1 MGVLCFV
8 IKQMEKYIFNNGLLA
23 VEEIENIK
31 TSENVFRY
39 FRHEPYAF
47 FLDSALPSE
56 KLGKYSIIGS
66 KPFAIIKSKN
76 GLTQVEIGKK
86 KLFLRANPLM
96 VLKDMLR
103 SFKVSFVSEKPAVP
117 FIGGAVG
124 YFGYDLKSQ
133 IERIPSLALDD
144 LKIPDYFFGFYDRAV
159 ITDEVSGRRFLVGLV
174 LEKNLSEASRRAK
187 GILAELRQKLSQ
199 RREIDRNSIKNK
211 IEANSL
217 VSNFTKESY
226 IKAIKKVKAYIERG
240 DIFQANISQRFAV
253 KLTMSP
259 YKLFN
264 KLREINPAPFSA
276 FLDCGELVV
285 VSASPERFM
294 RVKERKVE
302 TRPIKG
308 TRPRSKYLK
317 VDEQKAKELLSS
329 EKDRAEHVM
338 IVDVERN
345 DLGRVCKTGTVK
357 VPELMVLE
365 SYATVHH
372 LVSTITGVLRE
383 DCDVI
388 DLVKASFPGGSIT
401 GAPKIR
407 AMEIIEEI
415 EPTKRGV
422 YCGSIAYLGFDQAMD
437 SSIVIRT
444 FLVKDGLAYF
454 QVGGGIV
461 ADSDPEAEYEET
473 LDKAVALIKSLE
485 IKDFAMVKV

>member
-1 MGVLCFV
+1 
-8 IKQMEKYIFNNGLLA
+8 
-23 VEEIENIK
+23 
-31 TSENVFRY
+31 
-39 FRHEPYAF
+39 
-47 FLDSALPSE
+47 
-56 KLGKYSIIGS
+56 
-66 KPFAIIKSKN
+66 
-76 GLTQVEIGKK
+76 
-86 KLFLRANPLM
+86 
-96 VLKDMLR
+96 
-103 SFKVSFVSEKPAVP
+103 
-117 FIGGAVG
+117 
-124 YFGYDLKSQ
+124 
-133 IERIPSLALDD
+133 
-144 LKIPDYFFGFYDRAV
+144 
-159 ITDEVSGRRFLVGLV
+159 
-174 LEKNLSEASRRAK
+174 
-187 GILAELRQKLSQ
+187 
-199 RREIDRNSIKNK
+199 
-211 IEANSL
+211 
-217 VSNFTKESY
+217 
-226 IKAIKKVKAYIERG
+226 
-240 DIFQANISQRFAV
+240 
-253 KLTMSP
+253 
-259 YKLFN
+259 
-264 KLREINPAPFSA
+264 
-276 FLDCGELVV
+276 
-285 VSASPERFM
+285 
-294 RVKERKVE
+294 
-302 TRPIKG
+302 
-308 TRPRSKYLK
+308 
-317 VDEQKAKELLSS
+317 
-329 EKDRAEHVM
+329 M

>member
-1 MGVLCFV
+1 M
-8 IKQMEKYIFNNGLLA
+8 KKYIFNGGLLL
-23 VEEIENIK
+23 VEEIEHIK

-56 KLGKYSIIGS
+56 KLGRYSILSS

-76 GLTQVEIGKK
+76 GLTHIEINGK
-86 KLFLRANPLM
+86 KLFLKANPLA
-96 VLKDMLR
+96 VLKSLLHNFR
-103 SFKVSFVSEKPAVP
+103 VSFVAEKPEVP

-124 YFGYDLKSQ
+124 YFGYDLNSQ
-133 IERIPSLALDD
+133 IEKMPSLALDD
-144 LKIPDYFFGFYDRAV
+144 LKIPDYFFGFYDRAI
-159 ITDEVSGRRFLVGLV
+159 ITDELSGRRFLVGLV
-174 LEKNLSEASRRAK
+174 LEKNLSEANKRARN
-187 GILAELRQKLSQ
+187 ILAELKQKLSEGR
-199 RREIDRNSIKNK
+199 RRERISQNRRA
-211 IEANSL
+211 ANPQL
-217 VSNFTKESY
+217 ASNFTKKRY
-226 IKAIKKVKAYIERG
+226 IEAIKKVKAYIEQG

-253 KLTMSP
+253 KLTMPP
-259 YKLFN
+259 YELF
-264 KLREINPAPFSA
+264 KRLREINPAPFSA
-276 FLDCGELVV
+276 FLDFGELVI

-294 RVKERKVE
+294 RVKERRVE

-308 TRPRSKYLK
+308 TRPRSECLE
-317 VDEQKAKELLSS
+317 VDRRQAEELISS

-345 DLGRVCKTGTVK
+345 DLGRVCKIGTVK
-357 VPELMVLE
+357 VPELMILE

-372 LVSTITGVLRE
+372 LVSTITGILRE
-383 DCDVI
+383 ECDVI
-388 DLVKASFPGGSIT
+388 DLIRASFPGGSIT

-422 YCGSIAYLGFDQAMD
+422 YCGSIVYLGFDQTMD

-454 QVGGGIV
+454 QTGGGIV

-485 IKDFAMVKV
+485 IKDFAMVKA